1 MGGDKKSKGKR
12 RWGKEGKGREGN
24 GGRVAGDDS
33 QRHSQSQAI
42 GVHVGESDRLVE
54 DMRRWQFHN
63 YKLALS

>member
-1 MGGDKKSKGKR
+1 MATKRVREREGGGR
-12 RWGKEGKGREGN
+12 KGREGN